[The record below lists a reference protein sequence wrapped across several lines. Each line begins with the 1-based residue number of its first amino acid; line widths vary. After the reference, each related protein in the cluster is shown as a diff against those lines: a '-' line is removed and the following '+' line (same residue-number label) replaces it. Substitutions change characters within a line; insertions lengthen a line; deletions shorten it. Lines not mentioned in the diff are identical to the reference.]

1 MVACF
6 DGYIHLL
13 VGEQLNKG
21 AYDPPLCRQKAASES
36 IQQHLK
42 RLKRCFTS
50 SAVAQYV
57 GLAQGIQGTFGA
69 LSAVPGTW

>member
-21 AYDPPLCRQKAASES
+21 AYESTLRRQRAAAELT
-36 IQQHLK
+36 QQHLK
-42 RLKRCFTS
+42 QLFIS
-50 SAVAQYV
+50 FAVAQYV
-57 GLAQGIQGTFGA
+57 GLAQGIQGIFGA